1 MPFGFDGI
9 LHGAALCFYALTV
22 LDAIASTDNIVIC
35 APSGFGRRLACFGRN
50 LACFAGEKGRCIYF
64 TAIFLIHLS
73 CRERNSTSSSFHL
86 LDHGDLHL
94 HLLFGIFWCLS
105 GIHPRC
111 ALPPDSASRPFAT
124 NCSPELVAPRQILR
138 DYWDPL

>member
-94 HLLFGIFWCLS
+94 HLLFGIFWCLDS
-105 GIHPRC
+105 THSHG
-111 ALPPDSASRPFAT
+111 ALLPDLSLQPFAT
-124 NCSPELVAPRQILR
+124 GFSVSWVGPCRILFT
-138 DYWDPL
+138 LLNT